1 MVAAAMLLSRQV
13 AAQTPSASVIPL
25 GDTTDMVLNSA
36 SNLPYVSSAAG
47 YTQQLVLSA
56 ELEGA
61 AMITGIDLYCG
72 IINTGRASCSIYLAN
87 TYVPDLGDGLVPF
100 GATFQLVAVDS
111 LACMHQGWNHYEF
124 DTAFFYNG
132 LGNLIV
138 AFDCP
143 WGFGGGH
150 FYSEHIIQPLSRY
163 TFSRLANVS
172 PITTSDLTYYRNVMR
187 LHTQPVS
194 QVVTGCPAPTLWVD
208 SAGAT
213 ALRVRWSPGYQDTSW
228 VVECVADGDTSW
240 HGSSLVWGDTSYTLT
255 GLTSN
260 THYTVRLTA
269 FCTDTFTTVLR
280 HVVTS
285 CTPAVLPYSEG
296 FEGQWDMPDCWLTV
310 LGSRGDYPAV
320 GTTPHSGIR
329 SVWMKGGAV
338 VLPAVDAE
346 PDSVE
351 ISFFAYFSENPPSY
365 VPTADLYVGMVSD
378 ALDFSTFVPVDTVTL
393 SRHAGWTPVV
403 VRFDHYSGPWGR
415 IALMCADTNRRG
427 IYLDDI
433 AVNRIVPC
441 QTIMSVSVDQV
452 TDTSAVVHWADSSAV
467 YYEVACVPAGNA
479 IDSSHIVTDIRT
491 DSLLLTGLMDNT
503 LYEVYVRSYCGSFNT
518 NWSAS
523 VQFRTQCSA
532 LDTLPYTEDFD
543 SYTGGSIRPMNLPCW
558 HGFVAG
564 DTYEDYFPGGGHSGM
579 RMLQWRS
586 HWSTG
591 ATDYIVLPAINTAAN
606 PMGTLL
612 LSFWAR
618 NDEDL
623 TNFYDDGRLLVGVMT
638 DPDVDSTFQL
648 IDTVSIN
655 SDEWQRYD
663 IPLSS
668 YSGSGRYITLKEC
681 TGMGTHGWCLMYID
695 DIEVDLIPPCT
706 GVTGM
711 RLSGLTASTVT
722 VEWDDVDTGAAYQ
735 TFISP
740 SSTALPVADSAVL
753 DTSVCT
759 FGGLAAGTSYYVWV
773 RAICSKG
780 GFSPWEGPLQV
791 VPGVW
796 NMRANHNDT
805 LSMCGVTVYDNGGPN
820 STITAQNSTLV
831 IMPTQPG
838 TLVTASGQITLPN
851 EDMVFT
857 VYDGVG
863 TTGAVLWSSDGV
875 SQFNYPFGP
884 LVSNSGPLTLALTL
898 YYNQTF
904 YGDGFELNVSCIP
917 DSCVVKNLRLDSA
930 VPQSDTMLNITW
942 DCNGATYYEVE
953 YGPKGFVQ
961 GTGTLDT
968 TSAASYTLAGLTS
981 FARRDVY
988 VRSVCGMG
996 ANCDTSSW
1004 VRGTFITQPCPDAV
1018 YRENFNSSMNQVRD
1032 MVVPI
1037 GPNNTYSECYYV
1049 QTIVDSAFL
1058 AGLEG
1063 GITAMAFHPATPAV
1077 ADRMSN
1083 MTVYLANVS
1092 DVEFSSG
1099 IIVPD
1104 SAHRF
1109 VKVIDSANF
1118 CYGLNTEWQVYGFDR
1133 PFLWNGHSNLLVS
1146 VLMRNPMAGDWY
1158 GTLAY
1163 YYAHTTSSLHKSYV
1177 VWDAP
1182 ASFSIYNANTYT
1194 NTSWRAGTGDL
1205 RFYTNTCHM
1214 PLCAEPVVDT
1224 VAVGY
1229 ESVTLSW
1236 HGTGTSYQLTL
1247 SPDMT
1252 GEGLVL
1258 ESGTSHTFTGLM
1270 PATTYQVSIR
1280 QDCMGDSLGYSDWV
1294 TIEFTT
1300 DSFLCPAPDSF
1311 AVYDITRSSA
1321 TFNWEGDAAGDA
1333 SWQLEVW
1340 TPGSRHVSHLVTE
1353 HPFVIEDLNP
1363 GTTYCAYIHGYCGS
1377 ANQITGEWSDTLC
1390 FTTPTCP
1397 DVTGFDTSA
1406 VATTSVSLVWNADE
1420 RVQDYLLEYG
1430 PAGFTLG
1437 SGISQIVTADSCTVG
1452 GLAPSTAYDF
1462 YLRARCD
1469 EDWFSD
1475 EYASLLN
1482 VVTRQ
1487 PVGVVTPEGEDV
1499 PFSLTIVPNPAKGV
1513 TTLYLEGLPKQYRGA
1528 IEVTVSDLSGREV
1541 LTRSVECDG
1550 RCRLMLNLEDLTQGA
1565 YFVRVEC
1572 GGGSQSP
1579 GWQAVRKLI
1588 VIGE

>member
-1 MVAAAMLLSRQV
+1 
-13 AAQTPSASVIPL
+13 
-25 GDTTDMVLNSA
+25 
-36 SNLPYVSSAAG
+36 
-47 YTQQLVLSA
+47 
-56 ELEGA
+56 
-61 AMITGIDLYCG
+61 
-72 IINTGRASCSIYLAN
+72 
-87 TYVPDLGDGLVPF
+87 
-100 GATFQLVAVDS
+100 
-111 LACMHQGWNHYEF
+111 
-124 DTAFFYNG
+124 
-132 LGNLIV
+132 
-138 AFDCP
+138 
-143 WGFGGGH
+143 
-150 FYSEHIIQPLSRY
+150 
-163 TFSRLANVS
+163 
-172 PITTSDLTYYRNVMR
+172 
-187 LHTQPVS
+187 
-194 QVVTGCPAPTLWVD
+194 
-208 SAGAT
+208 
-213 ALRVRWSPGYQDTSW
+213 
-228 VVECVADGDTSW
+228 
-240 HGSSLVWGDTSYTLT
+240 
-255 GLTSN
+255 
-260 THYTVRLTA
+260 
-269 FCTDTFTTVLR
+269 
-280 HVVTS
+280 
-285 CTPAVLPYSEG
+285 
-296 FEGQWDMPDCWLTV
+296 
-310 LGSRGDYPAV
+310 
-320 GTTPHSGIR
+320 
-329 SVWMKGGAV
+329 
-338 VLPAVDAE
+338 
-346 PDSVE
+346 
-351 ISFFAYFSENPPSY
+351 
-365 VPTADLYVGMVSD
+365 
-378 ALDFSTFVPVDTVTL
+378 
-393 SRHAGWTPVV
+393 
-403 VRFDHYSGPWGR
+403 
-415 IALMCADTNRRG
+415 
-427 IYLDDI
+427 
-433 AVNRIVPC
+433 
-441 QTIMSVSVDQV
+441 
-452 TDTSAVVHWADSSAV
+452 
-467 YYEVACVPAGNA
+467 
-479 IDSSHIVTDIRT
+479 
-491 DSLLLTGLMDNT
+491 
-503 LYEVYVRSYCGSFNT
+503 
-518 NWSAS
+518 
-523 VQFRTQCSA
+523 
-532 LDTLPYTEDFD
+532 
-543 SYTGGSIRPMNLPCW
+543 
-558 HGFVAG
+558 
-564 DTYEDYFPGGGHSGM
+564 
-579 RMLQWRS
+579 
-586 HWSTG
+586 
-591 ATDYIVLPAINTAAN
+591 
-606 PMGTLL
+606 
-612 LSFWAR
+612 
-618 NDEDL
+618 
-623 TNFYDDGRLLVGVMT
+623 
-638 DPDVDSTFQL
+638 
-648 IDTVSIN
+648 
-655 SDEWQRYD
+655 
-663 IPLSS
+663 
-668 YSGSGRYITLKEC
+668 
-681 TGMGTHGWCLMYID
+681 MGTHGWSLMYID

-711 RLSGLTASTVT
+711 RLTGLTASTVT

-780 GFSPWEGPLQV
+780 GLSPWEGPLQV

-805 LSMCGVTVYDNGGPN
+805 LAMCGVTVYDNGGPN

-898 YYNQTF
+898 YYNQTY
-904 YGDGFELNVSCIP
+904 YGDGFEINVSCIP
-917 DSCVVKNLRLDSA
+917 DTCVVKNLRLDLA
-930 VPQSDTMLNITW
+930 VPLSDTMLNIAW

-968 TSAASYTLAGLTS
+968 TSAASYTIAGLTS

-988 VRSVCGMG
+988 VRSVCGAG

-1224 VAVGY
+1224 VAVDY
-1229 ESVTLSW
+1229 ESATLSW
-1236 HGTGTSYQLTL
+1236 QGTGGDYQLTI
-1247 SPDMT
+1247 SPNTT

-1280 QDCMGDSLGYSDWV
+1280 QDCMADSLGYSDWIIV
-1294 TIEFTT
+1294 EFTT
-1300 DSFLCPAPDSF
+1300 DSFLCLAPDSF

-1321 TFNWEGDAAGDA
+1321 TFDWVGDTGGGA

-1397 DVTGFDTSA
+1397 DVTGFNTSAVATTSVSLVA

-1437 SGISQIVTADSCTVG
+1437 SGIRQIATADSCTVG
-1452 GLAPSTAYDF
+1452 GLTPSTAYDF

-1475 EYASLLN
+1475 EYAALLN

-1487 PVGVVTPEGEDV
+1487 PVGVVTPENEDAQ
-1499 PFSLTIVPNPAKGV
+1499 FFFAIVPNPAKGV

-1528 IEVTVSDLSGREV
+1528 VEVTVSDLSGREV
-1541 LTRSVECDG
+1541 LTRRVECDG
-1550 RCRLMLNLEDLTQGA
+1550 QCRLTLNLEDLPQGA

>member
-25 GDTTDMVLNSA
+25 GDTTDMVLGSA

-47 YTQQLVLSA
+47 YTQQLVLNT

-72 IINTGRASCSIYLAN
+72 IINTGRAGCSIYLAN

-100 GATFQLVAVDS
+100 GATFQMVAVDS

-150 FYSEHIIQPLSRY
+150 FYSEHIIRPLSRF

-213 ALRVRWSPGYQDTSW
+213 ALRMRWSPGYQDTSW

-255 GLTSN
+255 GLTPN

-280 HVVTS
+280 HVVTN

-296 FEGQWDMPDCWLTV
+296 FEGQWDMPDCWLTM

-329 SVWMKGGAV
+329 SVWMKGGTV

-351 ISFFAYFSENPPSY
+351 ISFFAYFSENPSY

-491 DSLLLTGLMDNT
+491 DSLLLTGLLDNT

-518 NWSAS
+518 NWSAVVS
-523 VQFRTQCSA
+523 FLTLCSP

-543 SYTGGSIRPMNLPCW
+543 SYTGGTIRPMNLPCW
-558 HGFVAG
+558 HGSVAG
-564 DTYEDYFPGGGHSGM
+564 DTYENYFPGGGHSGM

-586 HWSTG
+586 HWGSGT
-591 ATDYIVLPAINTAAN
+591 TDYIVLPAINTAIN

-623 TNFYDDGRLLVGVMT
+623 TAFYDDGRLLVGVMD

-681 TGMGTHGWCLMYID
+681 TGMGTHGWSLMYID

-711 RLSGLTASTVT
+711 RLTGLTASTVT

-759 FGGLAAGTSYYVWV
+759 FGGLTTGTSYYVWV

-805 LSMCGVTVYDNGGPN
+805 LAMCGVTVYDNGGPN

-831 IMPTQPG
+831 IMPAQPG
-838 TLVTASGQITLPN
+838 TLITASGQITLPN

-968 TSAASYTLAGLTS
+968 TSAASYTIAGLTS
-981 FARRDVY
+981 LARRDVY
-988 VRSVCGMG
+988 VRGICGAG

-1214 PLCAEPVVDT
+1214 PFCAEPVVDT
-1224 VAVGY
+1224 VAVDY
-1229 ESVTLSW
+1229 ESATLSW
-1236 HGTGTSYQLTL
+1236 NGTGGGYQLTI
-1247 SPDMT
+1247 SPNTT

-1258 ESGTSHTFTGLM
+1258 ENGTSHTFTGLM

-1280 QDCMGDSLGYSDWV
+1280 QDCMADSLGYSDWITV
-1294 TIEFTT
+1294 EFTT
-1300 DSFLCPAPDSF
+1300 DSFRCLAPDSF

-1321 TFNWEGDAAGDA
+1321 TFDWVGDIGGGA

-1406 VATTSVSLVWNADE
+1406 VTTTSVSLVWNADE
-1420 RVQDYLLEYG
+1420 QVQDYLLEYG
-1430 PAGFTLG
+1430 PAGFALG
-1437 SGISQIVTADSCTVG
+1437 SGIMQTVTADSCTVG
-1452 GLAPSTAYDF
+1452 GLTPSTAYDF

-1469 EDWFSD
+1469 EDWLSD
-1475 EYASLLN
+1475 EYAALLN

-1487 PVGVVTPEGEDV
+1487 SVGVVIPESEDV

-1513 TTLYLEGLPKQYRGA
+1513 TTLYLEGLPKQYRGVV
-1528 IEVTVSDLSGREV
+1528 EVTVSDLSGREV
-1541 LTRSVECDG
+1541 LTRRVECDG
-1550 RCRLMLNLEDLTQGA
+1550 QCRLTLNLEDLLQGA

>member
-25 GDTTDMVLNSA
+25 SDTTDMVLNSA

-72 IINTGRASCSIYLAN
+72 IINTGRAGCSIYLAN
-87 TYVPDLGDGLVPF
+87 TYVPDLDDGLVPF

-150 FYSEHIIQPLSRY
+150 FYSEHIIRPLSRF

-213 ALRVRWSPGYQDTSW
+213 ALRVQWSPGFQDTSW

-255 GLTSN
+255 GLTPN

-280 HVVTS
+280 HVVTN

-296 FEGQWDMPDCWLTV
+296 FEGQWDMPDCWLTMW
-310 LGSRGDYPAV
+310 GSRGDYPAV
-320 GTTPHSGIR
+320 GTTPHSGIH

-351 ISFFAYFSENPPSY
+351 ISFFAYFSESPSY

-393 SRHAGWTPVV
+393 S

-467 YYEVACVPAGNA
+467 YYEVACVPAGFA

-491 DSLLLTGLMDNT
+491 DSLLLTGLLDNT

-518 NWSAS
+518 NWSAV
-523 VQFRTQCSA
+523 VQFRTHCSP

-543 SYTGGSIRPMNLPCW
+543 SYTGGTIRPMNLPCW

-564 DTYEDYFPGGGHSGM
+564 DTYENYFPGGGHSGM

-586 HWSTG
+586 HWGSG
-591 ATDYIVLPAINTAAN
+591 ITDYVVLPAINTAAN

-623 TNFYDDGRLLVGVMT
+623 TDFYDDGRLLVGVMT
-638 DPDVDSTFQL
+638 EPDVDSTFQL

-681 TGMGTHGWCLMYID
+681 TGMGTHGWSLMYID

-711 RLSGLTASTVT
+711 RQTGLTASTVT

-780 GFSPWEGPLQV
+780 GLSPWEGPLQV

-820 STITAQNSTLV
+820 STITAQNSSLV
-831 IMPTQPG
+831 VMPDQPG
-838 TLVTASGQITLPN
+838 TLVTMSGQITLPN

-904 YGDGFELNVSCIP
+904 YGDGFEINVSCIP
-917 DSCVVKNLRLDSA
+917 DTCVVKNLRLDPA
-930 VPQSDTMLNITW
+930 VPLSDTMLNIAW
-942 DCNGATYYEVE
+942 DCNGAAYYEVE

-981 FARRDVY
+981 LARRDVY
-988 VRSVCGMG
+988 VRGICGAG

-1236 HGTGTSYQLTL
+1236 HGTGISYQLTL

-1280 QDCMGDSLGYSDWV
+1280 QDCMADSLGYSDWITV
-1294 TIEFTT
+1294 EFTT

-1321 TFNWEGDAAGDA
+1321 TFDWVGDTGGGA

-1406 VATTSVSLVWNADE
+1406 VATTSVSLVWNADD
-1420 RVQDYLLEYG
+1420 RVQDYLMEYG

-1437 SGISQIVTADSCTVG
+1437 SGIRQIATADSCTVG

-1482 VVTRQ
+1482 VVTHQ

-1550 RCRLMLNLEDLTQGA
+1550 RCRLTLNLEDLTQGA